1 MVLSSGQGFLTKET
15 VPRCPSGRRGGE
27 PGAGWGGP
35 LSGSA
40 VLAGPFLQ
48 PRVTAR
54 PVMNYGGFP
63 IMPQF
68 RKYFS

>member
-1 MVLSSGQGFLTKET
+1 MPLWEA
-15 VPRCPSGRRGGE
+15 RRGAWGRL
-27 PGAGWGGP
+27 GGP

-48 PRVTAR
+48 PRVTAC
-54 PVMNYGGFP
+54 PVMNYGGFA